1 MKKIFLSALLVCLMV
16 TTLLPA
22 PVAAVQFPDVK
33 DHWAATYIDSLA
45 GAGYI
50 KGYPDGS
57 FKPDNPMTRAE
68 FTTLLISSMG
78 LAPDASTAN
87 SFSDIGKHWAKKY
100 INEAVRQGILIPAEY
115 PAGLVPDGNIKRS
128 EAAAMLIRAL
138 GEAPDSGPL
147 PPFTDLSSVEKSD
160 YKAYIKRA
168 FDLKLLQGFPGGE
181 FKPFTDM
188 TRAQVAK
195 VLTDFLT
202 LDNGSAPQPIPAVT
216 GDITSIAIGEEQ
228 YQLSQ
233 YPVTFKFAYSSV
245 PLNSIT
251 VNGDQLTVNG
261 SYTFFANSPLG
272 NPGLIIN
279 NSLYTISKY
288 TLSGKILVAF
298 PESRMINSL
307 EIGGYKYNSDFV
319 KLYINS
325 ANSDHYLADM
335 KIIDEYTVEIDGKSY
350 DLLEDRLTITLGDKF
365 YDITRLDLS
374 SAAPLILKETDRVIV
389 EGMRISDIS
398 AIFIDDSTVSL
409 DDIDDIE
416 FMIDM
421 KKYDLDEVVVDAS
434 GSFTVDRDTFS
445 FDEVSMYIDGQ
456 VHRIEDIEL
465 YRNKFIFY
473 CVESNNDDFVL
484 VNGKYYDIDD
494 VEIIK
499 DTTIYDLDEV
509 LVIDRDLVRIDGR
522 RYEVDEDFY
531 ARIDNEYYTIDR
543 IDFDED
549 LELIV
554 MKLTESDGPAVGNQP
569 ERIIFY
575 VDDMKYQDGVD
586 SNTEIYAGRNWVD
599 FDKIA
604 IIDPATFS
612 YSGKYYDLIGADIS
626 LDGDEFVV
634 NDTSWTG
641 SRQIFTLYM
650 E

>member
-1 MKKIFLSALLVCLMV
+1 LKKLFLSALFVCLLAA
-16 TTLLPA
+16 TLLPA

-33 DHWAATYIDSLA
+33 DHWAVTYIDSLA

-68 FTTLLISSMG
+68 FTTLLISCMD
-78 LAPDASTAN
+78 LTPDASTVN
-87 SFSDIGKHWAKKY
+87 SFGDTGKHWAKNY

-128 EAAAMLIRAL
+128 EAAAMLVRAL
-138 GEAPDSGPL
+138 GEEPDNGSL
-147 PPFTDLSSVEKSD
+147 PPFTDLSAVEKSD

-181 FKPFTDM
+181 FRPFTDM

-195 VLTDFLT
+195 VLTDFLV
-202 LDNGSAPQPIPAVT
+202 LDDGSAPQPVPAVT

-279 NSLYTISKY
+279 NSLYTVSKY

-298 PESRMINSL
+298 PESRIINSL
-307 EIGGYKYNSDFV
+307 EISGYKYNSDFV
-319 KLYINS
+319 KLFVNS
-325 ANSDHYLADM
+325 SNSDYYLADM
-335 KIIDEYTVEIDGKSY
+335 KIIDEYTVEIGGKSY
-350 DLLEDRLTITLGDKF
+350 DLLKDRVTITLGDKF
-365 YDITRLDLS
+365 YDITRINLS
-374 SAAPLILKETDRVIV
+374 SASPLILKETDRVIV
-389 EGMRISDIS
+389 EGMRMSDIS
-398 AIFIDDSTVSL
+398 AIFVDDKTLSL
-409 DDIDDIE
+409 NDIDDIQ
-416 FMIDM
+416 FMID
-421 KKYDLDEVVVDAS
+421 KKMYDLDEVVIDAS
-434 GSFTVDRDTFS
+434 GSFTVSRKAFP
-445 FDEVSMYIDGQ
+445 FDEITMYIDGQ
-456 VHRIEDIEL
+456 TYIIEDIEL

-473 CVESNNDDFVL
+473 CVKGNNEDFVL

-499 DTTIYDLDEV
+499 DNTVYDLDEV
-509 LVIDRDLVRIDGR
+509 LVIDRNLVRIDGK

-531 ARIDNEYYTIDR
+531 ARIDKKYYTINR

-549 LELIV
+549 LELVV
-554 MKLTESDGPAVGNQP
+554 MKLTETTAPSVSSQP

-575 VDDMKYQDGVD
+575 VDNKKYQDGVD
-586 SNTEIYAGRNWVD
+586 NNTEIYVGRKWVD
-599 FDKIA
+599 FDKIT
-604 IIDPATFS
+604 IIDPAVFS
-612 YSGKYYDLIGADIS
+612 YDGRNYDLIGAEVS

-634 NDTSWTG
+634 YDTSWTG
-641 SRQIFTLYM
+641 YRQIFTLYM